1 MAARPG
7 TSSSFGS
14 ILNDYAPN
22 EMFEQEFIKRDYL
35 LTICE
40 KDNGWVGGIT
50 STADNAYGGRAAYIV
65 DFEGTQASSISF
77 NALTASNDIAEDRFV
92 RGKVENAKEVWGT
105 MKFNHRDLMEHGS
118 MKKSMLK
125 ILPNRI
131 DKFLAYIK
139 EAVSQ
144 NLLYGPHFAKENDTG
159 NSAFASGIVE
169 VNKIDKFF
177 IDQKVVLDDGTLT
190 QSLYVIA
197 IDVNKSTVTLSTS
210 RGGSADDLTAGT
222 AFTEDSGLNKFY
234 HPNAKSY
241 SFQSLID
248 ALLSAANGGGASLHG
263 QTKLSYPYLQAVNV
277 SGSTINAVNILEKI
291 FDAYNV
297 VRMKARGN
305 ASTILM
311 SYKHLGSVMKLIETQ
326 KGGFKVSV
334 ETPKAS
340 IYGWTEIDVTSVKGA
355 LKLVAVQE
363 MPDEQIVF
371 LDPKALVFASNGMF
385 QKRKSPDGIEYFE
398 ERATTGYSYIVD
410 ICLFGEL
417 IVKAPGNCGIIHSI
431 PAY

>member
-7 TSSSFGS
+7 TSSAFGAM
-14 ILNDYAPN
+14 LNDYMPN
-22 EMFEQEFIKRDYL
+22 EMFEQEFLKRDYL

-40 KDNGWVGGIT
+40 KDNGWVGGIA
-50 STADNAYGGRAAYIV
+50 SDADNAYGGRAAYIV
-65 DFEGTQASSISF
+65 DFEGAQASSVEF
-77 NALTASNDIAEDRFV
+77 NALAASNDISEDRFV

-125 ILPNRI
+125 ILPNRV

-139 EAVSQ
+139 QVVSQ
-144 NLLYGPHFAKENDTG
+144 NLLSGPHFATLTADGETG
-159 NSAFASGIVE
+159 GDGLITVD
-169 VNKIDKFF
+169 KIDRFHLG
-177 IDQKVVLDDGTLT
+177 QKLYVDDSNSNPQVG
-190 QSLYVIA
+190 YVIA
-197 IDVNKSTVTLSTS
+197 INVNTNVVTLSTS
-210 RGGSADDLTAGT
+210 RGGSAAVAGT
-222 AFTEDSGLNKFY
+222 FSIFTTAQSAKCY
-234 HPNAKSY
+234 HPGAQSY

-291 FDAYNV
+291 FDAYNE
-297 VRMKARGN
+297 VRKKARGN

-326 KGGFKVSV
+326 KGGFKVTAD
-334 ETPKAS
+334 TPKAS
-340 IYGWTEIDVTSVKGA
+340 LYGWTEIDVTSVKGA
-355 LKLVAVQE
+355 LKIVGIQE

-371 LDPKALVFASNGMF
+371 LDPKAIVFASNGMF